1 MLRVSTPLSFGVAHM
16 SSAISQFMHAHP
28 DVRIDMDLSD
38 KRVDLVAE
46 GFDLAI
52 RIGALSDSSLI
63 AKKISTVRNIPCA
76 SPDFLAQFQ
85 PITRPEDLEAAPA
98 LV

>member
-1 MLRVSTPLSFGVAHM
+1 
-16 SSAISQFMHAHP
+16 MHAHP

-52 RIGALSDSSLI
+52 RIGVLSKLQPDCEENFYSSQHSLRI
-63 AKKISTVRNIPCA
+63 C
-76 SPDFLAQFQ
+76 
-85 PITRPEDLEAAPA
+85 
-98 LV
+98 